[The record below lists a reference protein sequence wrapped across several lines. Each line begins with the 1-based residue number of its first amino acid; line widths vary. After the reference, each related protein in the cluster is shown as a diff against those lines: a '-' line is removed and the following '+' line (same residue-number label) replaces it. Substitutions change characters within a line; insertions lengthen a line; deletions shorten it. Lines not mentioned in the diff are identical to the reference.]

1 MSGRGIHNL
10 ANRRAARSRR
20 GITLVEVIMALAI
33 AAMISLG
40 VASLL
45 YGMANGTKERQEL
58 RRRNAKAEVL
68 AHRLDMAIR
77 SSAMLLG
84 RDGNAMVFWVSDANG
99 NETPNLSELLRIE
112 WDAATKEI
120 GGYRAPATLAP
131 AGDIAYN
138 VATTDFMT
146 VTAGLA
152 GGASFPRETWGRGVS
167 AWESGPAA
175 SSTATRLVHY
185 AMTLEF
191 AGADPATVRSAVAL
205 RGVNGF

>member
-1 MSGRGIHNL
+1 
-10 ANRRAARSRR
+10 
-20 GITLVEVIMALAI
+20 MALAI
-33 AAMISLG
+33 AAMIALG
-40 VASLL
+40 VSSLL
-45 YGMANGTKERQEL
+45 YGMANGTKDRQEL

-68 AHRLDMAIR
+68 AHRLDTAIR

-112 WDAATKEI
+112 WDPATKEI
-120 GGYRAPATLAP
+120 RGYRAPSTLAP
-131 AGDIAYN
+131 AADIAYN
-138 VATTDFMT
+138 AATTDFLT

-152 GGASFPRETWGRGVS
+152 GGASFPRETWGRGVQ

-175 SSTATRLVHY
+175 SSQGTRLVHY

-191 AGADPATVRSAVAL
+191 TDAAPATVRSAVAL
-205 RGVNGF
+205 RGLNGF